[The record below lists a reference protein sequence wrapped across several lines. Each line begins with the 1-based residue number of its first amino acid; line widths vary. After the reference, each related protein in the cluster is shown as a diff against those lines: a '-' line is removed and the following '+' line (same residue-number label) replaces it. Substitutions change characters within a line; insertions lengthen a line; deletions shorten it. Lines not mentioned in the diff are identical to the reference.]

1 MKVITGQYDE
11 LAIYG
16 GDWNTPDGTAIRD
29 FIHVTDLARGHLAA
43 LAAAG
48 DGRIPGGYRTY
59 NLGAGAGYSVLNV
72 VAAMEAVIQRDIP
85 RRIVAKREG
94 DVQSSIASAIRA
106 KCELGWE
113 TKESLEQACR
123 DVWNSLVVNGVH
135 AI

>member
-1 MKVITGQYDE
+1 
-11 LAIYG
+11 
-16 GDWNTPDGTAIRD
+16 
-29 FIHVTDLARGHLAA
+29 
-43 LAAAG
+43 
-48 DGRIPGGYRTY
+48 
-59 NLGAGAGYSVLNV
+59 
-72 VAAMEAVIQRDIP
+72 MEAVIQRDIP